1 MSNEKLEKQSSA
13 FTLSDMEIFI
23 FPDLF
28 YALVLANIMS
38 PEIWKWRDDPWFK
51 DIEKKSFSYK
61 INRVKQ
67 YIMDHYTFNLDL
79 ETWGLTTKE
88 RELARFSEFIT
99 ADALAQSNALFG
111 YEGDKYYFSID
122 IRKHFG
128 LDKYTSDI
136 IPYWKTETVEAMNA
150 FCHKPNY
157 ATGAGECV
165 SLATMYA
172 AAMFIVAKIPLEKI
186 FLIATPLHSQN
197 FITEKDGIITNNRRI
212 VTKSMWYN
220 GTMLSAKAR
229 RAIENEKITIVSHIS
244 GHIHTFYDEATIS
257 PEAYQTFSKSLN
269 DYLHTNLTFE
279 TFVNFLRT
287 EQQYWS
293 CFQYEYIRNGKPC
306 YVELCKIFE
315 YERHSKNTLTNASRD
330 ALFAEIGGEEFRLT
344 RRTDRL
350 IMNIFEQYLNENL
363 QASFDE
369 KRRFFEQHILEC
381 PNCPQMEKLF
391 DALHAFLNI
400 EPRLPSNV
408 KTFVK
413 TEPIEISEQLSREEV
428 IAEIE
433 QKTSINE
440 VAQLALFAARR
451 MDLVDWQP
459 FVKAVVERNP
469 VCVDALKDLSIYE
482 IYDVLK
488 KLSSESIYDEP
499 NRLAMPDEV
508 WNFQVGDGL
517 EKAFAM
523 VAAIINKDSKNT
535 VKLTCS
541 KNLAKLKFDGKTFEF
556 LTSKNLD
563 INLNIPFFQSK
574 CKCC

>member
-1 MSNEKLEKQSSA
+1 
-13 FTLSDMEIFI
+13 MEIFI

-38 PEIWKWRDDPWFK
+38 PEIWKWRDDPWFSN
-51 DIEKKSFSYK
+51 IEKKSFSYK

-88 RELARFSEFIT
+88 RELARFSEYI
-99 ADALAQSNALFG
+99 DEKALAQSNALFG

-128 LDKYTSDI
+128 LDKYNSNI
-136 IPYWKTETVEAMNA
+136 VPYWKTETVEAMNA
-150 FCHKPNY
+150 FRYKQGY

-172 AAMFIVAKIPLEKI
+172 AAMFVVAKIPLEKI
-186 FLIATPLHSQN
+186 FLMATPLHSQN

-244 GHIHTFYDEATIS
+244 GHIHTFYDQATIS
-257 PEAYQTFSKSLN
+257 QDAYQNFSKSLN
-269 DYLHTNLTFE
+269 NYLHTDLTFE

-287 EQQYWS
+287 DQQFWD
-293 CFQYEYIRNGKPC
+293 CFQYEYIRNGKAC
-306 YVELCKIFE
+306 YVELRKIFE
-315 YERHSKNTLTNASRD
+315 YERHSKNTLTNASKD
-330 ALFAEIGGEEFRLT
+330 ALFAEMGGEEFRLV
-344 RRTDRL
+344 RRMDKL
-350 IMNIFEQYLNENL
+350 VMNIFEQYLNENPK
-363 QASFDE
+363 ASFKE
-369 KRRFFEQHILEC
+369 KRTFFEQHILEC
-381 PNCPQMEKLF
+381 PNCPQMTKLF
-391 DALHAFLNI
+391 DLLYAFLNI
-400 EPRLPSNV
+400 EPTLPSDE
-408 KTFVK
+408 KTFVA
-413 TEPIEISEQLSREEV
+413 TEKIDISENLSREEI

-433 QKTSINE
+433 KKSSKND
-440 VAQLALFAARR
+440 VAELALFAARR
-451 MDLVDWQP
+451 MDLMDWQP

-469 VCVDALKDLSIYE
+469 VCVDALKNLSVQD
-482 IYDVLK
+482 IYDTLK
-488 KLSSESIYDEP
+488 NLPSESIYNEK
-499 NRLAMPDEV
+499 NRLALPDEV

-517 EKAFAM
+517 EKAFSM
-523 VAAIINKDSKNT
+523 AAVCKHKHPENT

-541 KNLAKLKFDGKTFEF
+541 DGLATLLINEKIYEFPTLKKILIATRTIG
-556 LTSKNLD
+556 
-563 INLNIPFFQSK
+563 
-574 CKCC
+574 

>member
-1 MSNEKLEKQSSA
+1 MSSEKLEKQSSA

-38 PEIWKWRDDPWFK
+38 PEIWKWREDPWFK

-88 RELARFSEFIT
+88 RELARFSEFID

-150 FCHKPNY
+150 FRYKPNY
-157 ATGAGECV
+157 TTGAGECV

-244 GHIHTFYDEATIS
+244 GHIHTFYDKATIS
-257 PEAYQTFSKSLN
+257 PEVYQTFSKSLN
-269 DYLHTNLTFE
+269 DYLHTDLTFE

-287 EQQYWS
+287 DQKYWD

-306 YVELCKIFE
+306 YVELRKIFE
-315 YERHSKNTLTNASRD
+315 YERHSKNTLTSASKD

-350 IMNIFEQYLNENL
+350 VMNIFEQYLNQNTKV
-363 QASFDE
+363 SFDE
-369 KRRFFEQHILEC
+369 KRRFFEHHILEC

-391 DALHAFLNI
+391 DALYAFLNI
-400 EPRLPSNV
+400 EPRLPNND
-408 KTFVK
+408 KAFVK
-413 TEPIEISEQLSREEV
+413 IEPIEISEQLSREEI

-433 QKTSINE
+433 HKSPINE

-469 VCVDALKDLSIYE
+469 VCVDALKNLSIPKIYE
-482 IYDVLK
+482 ILK
-488 KLSSESIYDEP
+488 HLPSTSIYDEP
-499 NRLAMPDEV
+499 NRLALPDEV
-508 WNFQVGDGL
+508 WNFQIGDGL

-523 VAAIINKDSKNT
+523 AAAIVNKESKNT
-535 VKLTCS
+535 VKLSCVE
-541 KNLAKLKFDGKTFEF
+541 NFAKLEFNGETFEF
-556 LTSKNLD
+556 PTVKNLL
-563 INLNIPFFQSK
+563 INVNVPFHQSER
-574 CKCC
+574 

>member
-1 MSNEKLEKQSSA
+1 MTNEKLEKQSSA

-38 PEIWKWRDDPWFK
+38 PEIWEWRKNPWFK

-88 RELARFSEFIT
+88 RELERFSEFIST
-99 ADALAQSNALFG
+99 DALAQSNALFG

-136 IPYWKTETVEAMNA
+136 VPYWKTETVEAMNA
-150 FCHKPNY
+150 FRHKPNY

-165 SLATMYA
+165 SLGTMYA

-220 GTMLSAKAR
+220 GTLLSAKAR

-244 GHIHTFYDEATIS
+244 GHIHTFYDQATIS
-257 PEAYQTFSKSLN
+257 PQAYETFSKSLKS
-269 DYLHTNLTFE
+269 YLKADLTFE

-287 EQQYWS
+287 EKDFWC

-315 YERHSKNTLTNASRD
+315 YERQSKNTLTNASRD
-330 ALFAEIGGEEFRLT
+330 ALFAEMGGEEFRLA
-344 RRTDRL
+344 RRDDKML
-350 IMNIFEQYLNENL
+350 MNTFELYLDQNP
-363 QASFDE
+363 QASFEE
-369 KRRFFEQHILEC
+369 KRRYFEEQIMENPHC
-381 PNCPQMEKLF
+381 PKMDKLF
-391 DALHAFLNI
+391 DELQAFLHI
-400 EPRLPSNV
+400 EPKLPNEN
-408 KTFVK
+408 KTFVT
-413 TEPIEISEQLSREEV
+413 TEKINISENLSREEI

-433 QKTSINE
+433 QKSSKNE
-440 VAQLALFAARR
+440 VAELALFAARR

-459 FVKAVVERNP
+459 FVKAVLERNP
-469 VCVDALKDLSIYE
+469 VCVDALKNIDIQEIYE
-482 IYDVLK
+482 T
-488 KLSSESIYDEP
+488 LSNLPEESIYSEP
-499 NRLAMPDEV
+499 TRLALPDEV

-517 EKAFAM
+517 EKAFTMAT
-523 VAAIINKDSKNT
+523 VCKNKNPEYTVELNCSNNLATLLINEKTYEFTTQKQ
-535 VKLTCS
+535 LTI
-541 KNLAKLKFDGKTFEF
+541 KNLSL
-556 LTSKNLD
+556 
-563 INLNIPFFQSK
+563 
-574 CKCC
+574 

>member
-1 MSNEKLEKQSSA
+1 MTSEKLEKQSSA

-38 PEIWKWRDDPWFK
+38 PEIWKWRDDPWFA

-88 RELARFSEFIT
+88 RELARFSDYID
-99 ADALAQSNALFG
+99 ADALSQSNALFG

-128 LDKYTSDI
+128 LDKYTNDI
-136 IPYWKTETVEAMNA
+136 IPYWKTETIEAMNA
-150 FCHKPNY
+150 FRHKPNY
-157 ATGAGECV
+157 AIGAGECV

-197 FITEKDGIITNNRRI
+197 FITEKDGVITNNRRI

-229 RAIENEKITIVSHIS
+229 RAIENEKITIVSHVS
-244 GHIHTFYDEATIS
+244 GHIHTFYDKATIS
-257 PEAYQTFSKSLN
+257 PEAYQTFSESLRN
-269 DYLHTNLTFE
+269 YLHTDLTFE

-287 EQQYWS
+287 DQQFWD
-293 CFQYEYIRNGKPC
+293 CFQYEYIRYGKPC
-306 YVELCKIFE
+306 YIELRKIFE

-330 ALFAEIGGEEFRLT
+330 ALFAEMGGEEYHLT
-344 RRTDRL
+344 RRTDKL
-350 IMNIFEQYLNENL
+350 VMNIFEQYLNQNP
-363 QASFDE
+363 QATFDE
-369 KRRFFEQHILEC
+369 KRHFFEQHILEC
-381 PNCPQMEKLF
+381 PSCPQITKLF

-400 EPRLPSNV
+400 EPRLPSIE

-413 TEPIEISEQLSREEV
+413 TERIEISEQLSREE
-428 IAEIE
+428 IITEIE
-433 QKTSINE
+433 KKSAINE

-469 VCVDALKDLSIYE
+469 VCVDALKNLSVPEIYE
-482 IYDVLK
+482 TLK
-488 KLSSESIYDEP
+488 KLPSKSIYNES
-499 NRLAMPDEV
+499 NRLALPDEV
-508 WNFQVGDGL
+508 WNFQIGDGL

-523 VAAIINKDSKNT
+523 AAAIVNKNSGNT
-535 VKLTCS
+535 VKLTCLE
-541 KNLAKLKFDGKTFEF
+541 NLAKLEFNGETFEF
-556 LTSKNLD
+556 PTAKNLEISID
-563 INLNIPFFQSK
+563 I
-574 CKCC
+574 